1 MPESSVII
9 EGCAI
14 MGIMPIILMFLLF
27 ICLISLLICYFI
39 PSIIALSRS
48 HPQKLAI
55 FFLNLFLSW
64 SFVGWVISLVWAVV
78 KYDKN

>member
-1 MPESSVII
+1 MPESSFII
-9 EGCAI
+9 EGSAI
-14 MGIMPIILMFLLF
+14 MGIMPTVLILFSL

-39 PSIIALSRS
+39 PSMIALSRN

-64 SFVGWVISLVWAVV
+64 SFVGWVISLVWAVI